1 MAPLAAVTTTVIMLL
16 PTLKEID
23 PDADPDVTAVP
34 LTVIV
39 APESLLVGVTVMDVM
54 ALPTEAV

>member
-1 MAPLAAVTTTVIMLL
+1 MLL

-23 PDADPDVTAVP
+23 PDADPEVTAVP

-39 APESLLVGVTVMDVM
+39 APESLLVGVTVIVVM
-54 ALPTEAV
+54 ALATEAV